1 MGSEHHATV
10 QIVIKDNE
18 DDVKKDEVKK
28 EEVKK
33 VELKKE
39 ETPKKDDKKVEEPQT
54 SFIKAKD
61 DQPKMAHP
69 STTSPPLHMTHS

>member
-1 MGSEHHATV
+1 LKN
-10 QIVIKDNE
+10 IVNADKFFNH
-18 DDVKKDEVKK
+18 KK
-28 EEVKK
+28 EAKK
-33 VELKKE
+33 LEKPAEPKKE
-39 ETPKKDDKKVEEPQT
+39 ETPKKDDKKVEEPQA